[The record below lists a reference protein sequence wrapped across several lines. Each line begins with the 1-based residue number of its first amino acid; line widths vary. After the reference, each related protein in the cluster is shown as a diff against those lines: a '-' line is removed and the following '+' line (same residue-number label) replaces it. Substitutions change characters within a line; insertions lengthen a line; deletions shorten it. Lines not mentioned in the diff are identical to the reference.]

1 VPIIHIV
8 NETELREVVSLD
20 MTSVDVVEQGFIAL
34 ASGKVQ
40 MPPIMHMEIPEF
52 NGEMDAKSAYVPGFD
67 CFAMKVSPGFFDNP
81 KKGLPSLNGLMVL
94 FSSETGVVRSV
105 LLDNGY
111 LTEIRTAAA
120 GAVAA
125 KYLARDNIET
135 AGVLGTGGQARY
147 QMEALHLVR
156 PFKNLVVW
164 GRNAENARLCA
175 DDLGQRLN
183 VNVTVADNP
192 DAVALA
198 SDVLV
203 TATPSKVPL
212 ITEDGIHPGLHITAM
227 GSDAPYKTEI
237 AADVTA
243 SVDRLV
249 VDSLAQCIRQGELR
263 PVVEAGLNYSAFELG
278 QLCNGSVPGRQNDDE
293 ITLCDLTGT
302 GVQDTVIATQAY
314 NLVTKAGS
322 GQAFES

>member
-1 VPIIHIV
+1 MPTIHIV

-20 MTSVDVVEQGFIAL
+20 MTSVEVVEQGFVAL

-94 FSSETGVVRSV
+94 FSSETGVVKSV

-164 GRNAENARLCA
+164 GRNAENAKLCA

-183 VNVTVADNP
+183 VNVSVADNP
-192 DAVALA
+192 DAAALA

-212 ITEDGIHPGLHITAM
+212 ITEEGLHPGLHITAM

-243 SVDRLV
+243 SVERLV
-249 VDSLAQCIRQGELR
+249 VDSLAQSIKQGELR
-263 PVVEAGLNYSAFELG
+263 LVVEAGLNYTAFELG
-278 QLCNGSVPGRQNDDE
+278 QLCNGSVPGRQNNDE

>member
-1 VPIIHIV
+1 MPTIHIV

-20 MTSVDVVEQGFIAL
+20 MTSVEVVEQGFVAL

-94 FSSETGVVRSV
+94 FSSETGVVKSV

-164 GRNAENARLCA
+164 GRNAENAKLCA

-183 VNVTVADNP
+183 VNVSVADNP
-192 DAVALA
+192 DAAALA

-212 ITEDGIHPGLHITAM
+212 ITEEGLHPGLHITAM

-249 VDSLAQCIRQGELR
+249 VDSLAQSIKQGELR
-263 PVVEAGLNYSAFELG
+263 LVVEAGLNYTAFELG
-278 QLCNGSVPGRQNDDE
+278 QLCNGSVPGRQNNDE

>member
-1 VPIIHIV
+1 VPTIHIV
-8 NETELREVVSLD
+8 NETELRDLVHLD
-20 MTSVDVVEQGFIAL
+20 MTSVDVVEKGFIAL

-125 KYLARDNIET
+125 KHLAREAIEK

-147 QMEALHLVR
+147 QIEALHLVR
-156 PFKNLVVW
+156 PFKSLTVW
-164 GRNAENARLCA
+164 GRNKDNAKICA
-175 DDLGQRLN
+175 DELGEKLN
-183 VNVTVADNP
+183 INVSVADTP
-192 DAVALA
+192 DEAALH

-203 TATPSKVPL
+203 AATPSKVPL
-212 ITEDGIHPGLHITAM
+212 ITEEGLHPGLHITAM

-249 VDSLAQCIRQGELR
+249 VDSLAQCIKQGELR
-263 PVVEAGLNYSAFELG
+263 TVTEAGLNYSAVELG
-278 QLCNGSVPGRQNDDE
+278 QLCDGSEPGRQSDDE

-302 GVQDTVIATQAY
+302 GVQDTVIATHAY
-314 NLVTKAGS
+314 DLVTKAGT
-322 GQAFES
+322 GKAFES